1 MNKEEHMNNL
11 VAKASI
17 TTSASLEK
25 VWDALVNPD
34 AVKQYM
40 FGTTLTTN
48 WREGGSISWKGEWEG
63 KPYED
68 TGTVLNFDP
77 ETQLQFDH
85 YSPMT
90 GPDTPENHH
99 VVTIDLSRE
108 GNQTRVSLTQD
119 NNATEEAREHSE
131 KNWTMMLEGL
141 KRLVETGKA

>member
-1 MNKEEHMNNL
+1 MNDNL
-11 VAKASI
+11 IATASI
-17 TTSASLEK
+17 LIDASREK

-34 AVKQYM
+34 AVKQYF

-63 KPYED
+63 KAYED

-77 ETQLQFDH
+77 ETQLQYSH
-85 YSPMT
+85 YSPMS

-99 VVTIDLSRE
+99 VVTTDLSSE
-108 GNQTRVSLTQD
+108 GGQTRVTITQD
-119 NNATEEAREHSE
+119 NNPTEEAKERSV
-131 KNWTMMLEGL
+131 KNWVIVLEGL